1 MRDITRSGFRERLVN
16 TGICPL
22 NQTGL
27 VKTPHVTELYV
38 RMIRSLGCINIPCQ
52 DLHFSA

>member
-38 RMIRSLGCINIPCQ
+38 RMIRSLGCI
-52 DLHFSA
+52 